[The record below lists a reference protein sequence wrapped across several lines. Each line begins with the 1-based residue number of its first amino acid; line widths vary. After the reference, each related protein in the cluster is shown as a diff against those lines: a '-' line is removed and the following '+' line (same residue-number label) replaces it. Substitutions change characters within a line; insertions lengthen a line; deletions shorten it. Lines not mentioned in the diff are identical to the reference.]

1 MEEKTLVKTS
11 PKGWLVFVIIF
22 AYSVT
27 VCMNWFSVPA
37 PAIKYALAAGC
48 FGAMTEIG
56 TVMSAIS
63 LTALIM
69 AFPAGWFI
77 RKWGAR
83 NVILISMVF
92 SIVGCAMAAASGS
105 NYPLFLAGRIVAG
118 VGVGLCG
125 VSCTTLTSL
134 WIADHQKGLALAI
147 WGIWV
152 PVGMLIVYNASGTII
167 SAVSG
172 VEFSVYADFSFFT
185 THLGDDM
192 AKQVVGGIDAVYWI
206 ICALLVVEGILTFIV
221 VRDPD
226 KSQETEVSTE
236 RVPYSDPKVKAVIKQ
251 PQLWFL
257 CIAWLVFNFGNMS
270 FTNYLSNW
278 IQMSGWGWASNA
290 GLVSIVTS
298 LVSACGIIAP
308 FFGIVYDKITK
319 YKKWLFVSFGS
330 LCILLMCVFGMR
342 AWGEWTFYAYVVFQV
357 LGNCILIA
365 GIRPYVPLL
374 TGRGGATAV
383 SFGFACVTF
392 LQQLGNTLAGVIHS
406 QAAAALSTVPGTID
420 LVGLSAAGW
429 YVMVPVTAIGFICS
443 LFIRLP
449 KQAGG
454 PQGGK
459 PEEVKA
465 AE

>member
-1 MEEKTLVKTS
+1 MK
-11 PKGWLVFVIIF
+11 
-22 AYSVT
+22 
-27 VCMNWFSVPA
+27 
-37 PAIKYALAAGC
+37 AA
-48 FGAMTEIG
+48 
-56 TVMSAIS
+56 
-63 LTALIM
+63 
-69 AFPAGWFI
+69 
-77 RKWGAR
+77 
-83 NVILISMVF
+83 
-92 SIVGCAMAAASGS
+92 
-105 NYPLFLAGRIVAG
+105 
-118 VGVGLCG
+118 
-125 VSCTTLTSL
+125 
-134 WIADHQKGLALAI
+134 
-147 WGIWV
+147 
-152 PVGMLIVYNASGTII
+152 
-167 SAVSG
+167 
-172 VEFSVYADFSFFT
+172 
-185 THLGDDM
+185 
-192 AKQVVGGIDAVYWI
+192 
-206 ICALLVVEGILTFIV
+206 
-221 VRDPD
+221 
-226 KSQETEVSTE
+226 
-236 RVPYSDPKVKAVIKQ
+236 IKQ

-278 IQMSGWGWASNA
+278 IQMSGWSWASNA
-290 GLVSIVTS
+290 GVVSIVTS

-342 AWGEWTFYAYVVFQV
+342 AWGEWTFYVYVVFQV

-449 KQAGG
+449 KQAKTPTGAN
-454 PQGGK
+454 PHAEIEDA
-459 PEEVKA
+459 PVK
-465 AE
+465 